1 MHDRQLRCVLFWR
14 QHTRGQ
20 SRAWRHGRLRRA
32 VVLTSTPYAAR
43 ATRRHNVALKWRKDP
58 AAWQAVGAAVI
69 AAATLSGCSS
79 GTHSGTPTGSTS
91 SVAVAKDSAMV
102 SIDDVD
108 QKLGSTSVVCGPDDS
123 GNFVIVINSIQLT
136 VAVSPGDSPV
146 VHTVTMVDVGGNGLA
161 LALLDSAPDS
171 GHATATK
178 DGNTY
183 NISGAITGYVSANS
197 SQHVSKSFKIEATCP

>member
-1 MHDRQLRCVLFWR
+1 M
-14 QHTRGQ
+14 
-20 SRAWRHGRLRRA
+20 
-32 VVLTSTPYAAR
+32 
-43 ATRRHNVALKWRKDP
+43 ALKWRKDP